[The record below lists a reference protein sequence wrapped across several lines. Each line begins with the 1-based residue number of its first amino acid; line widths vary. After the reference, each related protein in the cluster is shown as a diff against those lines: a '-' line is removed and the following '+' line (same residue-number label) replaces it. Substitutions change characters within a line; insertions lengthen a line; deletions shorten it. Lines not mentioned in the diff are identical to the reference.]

1 LNPNF
6 FAKKHVLNRDAYLNG
21 CVLKRETTVLELLLC
36 IIFDI
41 VKLCFIVTPSK
52 RLVRQ
57 ISFCWTELDGTRV
70 LYCHSLQ
77 AVSAT
82 NFLLLDRARWDFI
95 VTPSKRLVRQISF
108 CWTELDGTRMN
119 KQSSMHQLA
128 VLSTGWAVFFH
139 SMSDGVHHS
148 QIFLPRSEY

>member
-1 LNPNF
+1 MYYF
-6 FAKKHVLNRDAYLNG
+6 RH
-21 CVLKRETTVLELLLC
+21 CE
-36 IIFDI
+36 I
-41 VKLCFIVTPSK
+41 
-52 RLVRQ
+52 
-57 ISFCWTELDGTRV
+57 V

-82 NFLLLDRARWDFI
+82 NFLLLDRARWDQSALLSLPPSGYCNKFPFVGQSSIGPECFI
-95 VTPSKRLVRQISF
+95 VTPSKRLLQQISF
-108 CWTELDGTRMN
+108 CWTELDGTRVN

-148 QIFLPRSEY
+148 QFFFTVDHFFFFFGFVLGYFFPGSDLTH